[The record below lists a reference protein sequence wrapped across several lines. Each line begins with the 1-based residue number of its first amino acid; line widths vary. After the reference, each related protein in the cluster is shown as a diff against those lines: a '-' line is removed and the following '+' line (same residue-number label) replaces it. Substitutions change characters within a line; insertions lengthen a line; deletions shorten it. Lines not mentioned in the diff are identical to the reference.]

1 MAKTLAQRPTD
12 DASLS
17 KDEQDVRAS
26 LIEAARQCFTRNS
39 YDRVS
44 IRQIANRA
52 GVNMAM
58 IRYYFGNKLGLFEA
72 MVQEVTAPMREQ
84 AIKLTAQGD
93 IQSLGQLL
101 IAYSQV
107 MGSQPEFP
115 RFLIR
120 LMTQETSRE
129 AQQVVQCMFTGL
141 ISRLPGLISQAAPA
155 GVDPQ
160 LLKMSVLSLM
170 IFPYLI
176 PDPMA
181 KLHGFHLNADFYH
194 RLAQHNAQL
203 LAHGLEPN
211 RCDHTK

>member
-1 MAKTLAQRPTD
+1 MAKTTVRCRIEGDTNPG
-12 DASLS
+12 
-17 KDEQDVRAS
+17 KDNQDVRAS

-44 IRQIANRA
+44 IRQIANKA

-58 IRYYFGNKLGLFEA
+58 IRYYFGSKLGLFEA
-72 MVQEVTAPMREQ
+72 MVLEVTAPMREQ

-115 RFLIR
+115 KFLMR
-120 LMTQETSRE
+120 LMNQETSKE
-129 AQQVVQCMFTGL
+129 AQQVVQSMFAGL
-141 ISRLPGLISQAAPA
+141 LCRLPGLISQAAPV
-155 GVDPQ
+155 GQDP
-160 LLKMSVLSLM
+160 LLVKMSVLSLM

-176 PDPMA
+176 PDSMA
-181 KLHGFHLNADFYH
+181 KLQGFQFNADFYH
-194 RLAQHNAQL
+194 RLAEHNAL
-203 LAHGLEPN
+203 LLTRGLEPA
-211 RCDHTK
+211 